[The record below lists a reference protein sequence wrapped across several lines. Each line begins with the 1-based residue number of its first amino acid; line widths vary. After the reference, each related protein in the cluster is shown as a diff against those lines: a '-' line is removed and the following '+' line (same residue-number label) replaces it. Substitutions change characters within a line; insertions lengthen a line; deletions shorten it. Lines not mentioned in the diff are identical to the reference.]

1 MTNEQK
7 IIKKSSEE
15 NAMTGTESRRSH
27 SENAMRKIRMEKVV
41 LNVSGIAEKLEKGFK
56 LLSFI
61 TKRKPAK
68 MKSNKRIPSLD
79 VRPGLEVGAVVTIRK
94 GKEELLRRL
103 LAAVDNFVKKRQ
115 MSENNFSFGIKEY
128 LEIPGMEYQRDI
140 GIAGLDVTVVF
151 KRAGRR
157 IRLKKIKK
165 GKVSKKQIITKEE
178 IIKFMEDN
186 FQTRIE

>member
-1 MTNEQK
+1 MKNEQK

-165 GKVSKKQIITKEE
+165 GKISKKQIITKEE
-178 IIKFMEDN
+178 IIKFMEEN